1 MACLLHDASE
11 AYISDIIRPVKAY
24 LPQYIEIESNIMD
37 AIFQKYGLAFL
48 SEEEHALWK
57 QIDNDLLAHELIYF
71 MSEKS
76 DYDLPVLHT
85 HHFFKN
91 KNMKMFITCSSI
103 NLISLFKDIH
113 KYLWVFFYI
122 NCIFLQQVR

>member
-24 LPQYIEIESNIMD
+24 LPQYIEIEIYIMD

-71 MSEKS
+71 MSERVIMI
-76 DYDLPVLHT
+76 YQFFIP
-85 HHFFKN
+85 HHLFKN
-91 KNMKMFITCSSI
+91 KNMKMFIIMFI
-103 NLISLFKDIH
+103 NQFDQLI
-113 KYLWVFFYI
+113 
-122 NCIFLQQVR
+122 